1 MANKS
6 LGLFLLLIGGIFIVI
21 AVMTIWSMF
30 LDLEPWKGVY
40 IILSIP
46 LLVFGA
52 STMAYGIYSVVEVR
66 LSLKK
71 KGLILIIDA
80 LIPILVS
87 FYTLF
92 DTRIVGL
99 DFIRFLVL
107 FPLILLGFFLLA
119 YGLLLFIYDKVF
131 TSQRTKVSINRILGI
146 IALSIGGINIVC
158 YIIVLLSSIEQPVI
172 LSVFWLLIGI
182 VLIIFGIHLIIKKV
196 TNREKIN

>member
-6 LGLFLLLIGGIFIVI
+6 LGLFLLLLGGIFIVI
-21 AVMTIWSMF
+21 ALMTIWSMF
-30 LDLEPWKGVY
+30 LDLEPWKGVF

-52 STMAYGIYSVVEVR
+52 STMAYGIYSVVEIR
-66 LSLKK
+66 LSLRK

-92 DTRIVGL
+92 DTRLVGL

-107 FPLILLGFFLLA
+107 FPLILVGFFLLA
-119 YGLLLFIYDKVF
+119 YGLLLFIYEKVI
-131 TSQRTKVSINRILGI
+131 TSQKAKISTNRLLGI
-146 IALSIGGINIVC
+146 VAISIGGVNIIC
-158 YIIVLLSSIEQPVI
+158 YIIVLLSSITQPII
-172 LSVFWLLIGI
+172 LSIFWLLIGI
-182 VLIIFGIHLIIKKV
+182 VLIIFGIHLIIRKV
-196 TNREKIN
+196 DK